1 MQADNYF
8 KVRSGKDSVEFP
20 FVTDYASDAARAERA
35 ASDAHALYAAA
46 AMGHGL
52 PEPVISVY
60 DATHFPDY
68 PQVGDWAD
76 EDLRGSDEAD
86 DETIH

>member
-20 FVTDYASDAARAERA
+20 FVTDYASDAARAERE
-35 ASDAHALYAAA
+35 ASDAAADLMA
-46 AMGHGL
+46 HGQ

-60 DATHFPDY
+60 DATQFPDY
-68 PQVGDWAD
+68 PQVGDWD
-76 EDLRGSDEAD
+76 ENDLRDGSESDPD
-86 DETIH
+86 LH